1 MDKICE
7 THGRLRCS
15 ECNYVGELE
24 ERVNTLNKV
33 IDELKLDEERLTDKY
48 KSKDG
53 ENYLLRRRVQ
63 ELEKE
68 NAHWYLEMTYFLNK
82 SYFENPN
89 EEQNQYW
96 VNNFGYPAKQ
106 YWFRAAWILFL
117 NIGINGFNFTLEQV
131 EQAYLDKNKVNHER
145 QANGY

>member
-68 NAHWYLEMTYFLNK
+68 NAHHEKLMRKYHLQAVRNGDIADRRKQALDFYADENNYE
-82 SYFENPN
+82 FETIVTDCEIEVESPIFKDGG
-89 EEQNQYW
+89 E
-96 VNNFGYPAKQ
+96 
-106 YWFRAAWILFL
+106 RARKELK
-117 NIGINGFNFTLEQV
+117 GV
-131 EQAYLDKNKVNHER
+131 E
-145 QANGY
+145 G